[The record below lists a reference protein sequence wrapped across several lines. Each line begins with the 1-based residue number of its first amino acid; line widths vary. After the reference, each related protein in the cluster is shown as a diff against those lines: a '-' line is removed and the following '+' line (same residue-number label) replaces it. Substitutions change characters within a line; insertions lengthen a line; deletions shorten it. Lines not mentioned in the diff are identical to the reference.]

1 VTALIEARGLRCGY
15 GSDIVIVPELEL
27 EVHPGEVVALLGANG
42 AGKTTT
48 ILTLAG
54 ALPALGGEIFWNGE
68 LTKSPLHW
76 RARNGL
82 ALVTEERAVLTKLTV
97 AENFRVCGCDRDRA
111 LELFP
116 ELSEHL
122 SRKVG
127 LLSGGQQ
134 QMLAL
139 AWALARPTTTV
150 LLADELSL
158 GLAPLVVERLL
169 RVVRQAADSG
179 VGVLLVE
186 QHVHK
191 AMTVA
196 DRAYVLQ
203 RGRVQVEGT
212 VEDLRDRVDEIQA
225 SYLSVGDE
233 GQAINAT

>member
-1 VTALIEARGLRCGY
+1 MTALIEARGLRCGY
-15 GSDIVIVPELEL
+15 GNDIVIVPELDL

-54 ALPALGGEIFWNGE
+54 ALPALGGEIRCGGA
-68 LTKSPLHW
+68 LAKSQLHR

-82 ALVTEERAVLTKLTV
+82 ALVTEERAVLTTLTV

-116 ELSEHL
+116 ELSAHL
-122 SRKVG
+122 SRKVA

-139 AWALARPTTTV
+139 AWALARPMTTV

-179 VGVLLVE
+179 IGVLLVE

-203 RGRVQVEGT
+203 RGRVQIEGR
-212 VEDLRDRVDEIQA
+212 VVDLRDRLDEIRA
-225 SYLSVGDE
+225 SYLSGGTDGD
-233 GQAINAT
+233 AITAT

>member
-1 VTALIEARGLRCGY
+1 VSALIDARGLRCGY
-15 GSDIVIVPELEL
+15 GNDIVIVPSLDL
-27 EVHPGEVVALLGANG
+27 EVRAGEVVALLGANG

-54 ALPALGGEIFWNGE
+54 ALPALGGEIRWNGE
-68 LTKSPLHW
+68 PTKAPLYR
-76 RARNGL
+76 RARKGL

-97 AENFRVCGCDRDRA
+97 AENLRVCGCDRDRA

-122 SRKVG
+122 SRRVG

-139 AWALARPTTTV
+139 AWTLARPTTTV

-179 VGVLLVE
+179 IGVLLVE

-203 RGRVQVEGT
+203 RGRVEIEGR
-212 VEDLRDRVDEIQA
+212 VEDLRGRLDEIQA
-225 SYLSVGDE
+225 SYLSVGSS
-233 GQAINAT
+233 G